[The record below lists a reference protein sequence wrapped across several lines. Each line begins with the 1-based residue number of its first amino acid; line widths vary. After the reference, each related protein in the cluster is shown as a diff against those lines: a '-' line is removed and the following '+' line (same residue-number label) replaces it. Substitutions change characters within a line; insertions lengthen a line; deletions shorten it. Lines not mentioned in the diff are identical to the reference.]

1 MGQRPTG
8 PSTCE
13 LHLSVLITGFPD
25 PDIWSS
31 GRRTTPPGPIVLE
44 GMTLMKVSNSLDPSP
59 LRDEGPPPLPG
70 VPGKFEG

>member
-1 MGQRPTG
+1 MA
-8 PSTCE
+8 
-13 LHLSVLITGFPD
+13 
-25 PDIWSS
+25 
-31 GRRTTPPGPIVLE
+31 TPPRPIVLE